1 MLLTLDLLKKHVRAE
16 DFTDDDDCLRLYLE
30 AATEWATLY
39 THRTA
44 TDLHSLAPDGEQGGY
59 PVTFVQAVLLLAA
72 AYYDQREATAGTAL
86 TAAPYGVEALLK
98 PYRRLYAPDQLSG
111 EAYVTAGEA
120 RSAASAEYV
129 AQPGG

>member
-44 TDLHSLAPDGEQGGY
+44 TDLHSLAPDGESGGY
-59 PVTFVQAVLLLAA
+59 PATFAQAVLLLAA
-72 AYYDQREATAGTAL
+72 AYYDQREATAGTTL
-86 TAAPYGVEALLK
+86 AAVPYGVEALLK

-111 EAYVTAGEA
+111 ENYVTAGEA
-120 RSAASAEYV
+120 RSAASTVYV
-129 AQPGG
+129 TQPE